1 LRTWLGSPLPNDIYD
16 DSRNKRLD
24 GTCEWILQREKFL
37 EWQAPSSSS
46 KVLWIRGPAGFGKT
60 ILCGRI
66 VEEVEITS
74 TGPVASFFLSSKF
87 EGRDNPFSVIRSWLM
102 TLMMRS
108 KAAFGIM
115 RATRVSQHEQKAT
128 QAQTLALFGTLLTEI
143 PGCTLIL
150 DGLDECASVIDT
162 DVESIPRFLDV
173 LREVVSQTNTRLLI
187 TSRGNRVIQQGLCLF
202 PGYSDYDITTEDVAT
217 DLMAYSSQVVSTRL
231 SNKDESTRLL
241 IANKMKDRC
250 EGQFQ
255 WIKLQEKS
263 LRKGRNRKQL
273 EREIDNT
280 PSGLDSLYDREWK
293 RINSMGVTDKER
305 ALCLLRWIVFA
316 TRPLNVFEISE
327 AVLVMD
333 GCEELP
339 VDEMPDEFDD
349 DYVESMILNLCGS
362 LLETRHPSK
371 NGVQTIRATHDDY
384 TKDES
389 QFDVD
394 QSSVGWQEVHL
405 THFSVKEYLLSI
417 NLFPIPS
424 PISNENLRVSNEQLG
439 NTALAKACLRYIN
452 FKGAWEDWQAER
464 PATGLLSYAAES
476 WPIHYKRVQAPDV
489 ELRGAIND
497 LFEGRS
503 KNFEAWRDWHDFK
516 LFDLPSKGTRKVN
529 PFHIAISLGLEDVV
543 ADQIRKSKQV
553 LNIRSDGNAA
563 ALHFL
568 CFSQSKSLAELLID
582 NGAELNPVV
591 GDGVTPLSLALAWG
605 NIEIAEI
612 LLARGASVTLADK
625 YGKTP
630 LHIVA
635 EQGNVNL
642 ARQILDRGCDLSAKA
657 KDGYTPLLYAARD
670 GHCEV
675 LKLLLERGASYLDS
689 VKGHTAIGLAAWYNN
704 VSVVRVLLDQGQ
716 DVEATGNGISLLGIA
731 AFRGHVEL
739 AELILD
745 RGAAIDRLCYGR
757 SGHTPLRLAISRGN
771 HAVAKVLLS
780 RGADITTVSKALE
793 NPLYEAAANGRRD
806 VVELL
811 LRDNADGGE
820 DGYAALKFAIQV
832 NHLEAVETLFHAT
845 RSIIKNSYTPL
856 HIAAGKG
863 RWKVIEVL
871 LNAGADAMAKDSTGR
886 TPLSYAA
893 EYGRTSAVD
902 LLWGKNYSYLTCFDN
917 CHRMPMHYACITG
930 YVDVVSLI
938 LSRLPKSKSIID
950 ARDHWGSTPLSL
962 AARQGHTEIVEILLA
977 TKLVDTN
984 SRDDLRRTVEW
995 WATQQG
1001 HSEILTLIT
1010 GTEGKQAHEKRKDEG
1025 YGRLSCD
1032 ICCLTVF
1039 DESFYHCGICNAGDF
1054 DICVECFGRGG
1065 RCLDGMHRLTLSKYR
1080 SK

>member
-1 LRTWLGSPLPNDIYD
+1 MEPVGLAVGIVGLAGLFSTCLDALQKLDSYKTASRDSRQLDAQLSATIHLFERWGEGVGINQGKLSKAHHPDLDDPHTFVVVQRLLGSIDEFLQTSDNVTNRTLDFTIRNQGSDKISRWEKTAWALRGKLKQTNQVQTLASLVADLYSVIPPTNVSSDEKNQLPVDESYTNEMRELLNKIEEQLKAQEISDLRSWLGSPLPNDIYD
-16 DSRNKRLD
+16 DSRDKRLD
-24 GTCEWILQREKFL
+24 GTCEWIMQREKFL

-66 VEEVEITS
+66 VEEVETTS
-74 TGPVASFFLSSKF
+74 IGPVASFFLSSKF

-108 KAAFGIM
+108 KAAFDIV
-115 RATRVSQHEQKAT
+115 RTSRVSQHEQKAT

-143 PGCTLIL
+143 SDCTLIL
-150 DGLDECASVIDT
+150 DGLDECVSATDT

-187 TSRGNRVIQQGLCLF
+187 TSRGNRVIKQGLCLF
-202 PGYSDYDITTEDVAT
+202 PGYSEYDITTEDVAT
-217 DLMAYSSQVVSTRL
+217 DLMAYSSQVVGTRL
-231 SNKDESTRLL
+231 SNKDKSTRLL

-255 WIKLQEKS
+255 WIKLQERS

-293 RINSMGVTDKER
+293 RINSMGVTDRER

-333 GCEELP
+333 DCEELL

-371 NGVQTIRATHDDY
+371 NEVQTFGATHDDY
-384 TKDES
+384 TGDES

-394 QSSVGWQEVHL
+394 QGSVGWQEVHL

-417 NLFPIPS
+417 SLFPIPS

-452 FKGAWEDWQAER
+452 FKGAWENWQAER

-516 LFDLPSKGTRKVN
+516 LFDLPSRGTRKVN

-543 ADQIRKSKQV
+543 ADQI
-553 LNIRSDGNAA
+553 
-563 ALHFL
+563 H
-568 CFSQSKSLAELLID
+568 

-605 NIEIAEI
+605 NIEIAEV

-625 YGKTP
+625 SGKTP
-630 LHIVA
+630 LHIVV

-657 KDGYTPLLYAARD
+657 RDGYTPLLYAARD

-675 LKLLLERGASYLDS
+675 LKLLLERGASHLDS
-689 VKGHTAIGLAAWYNN
+689 VKGHTAVGLAAWYNN
-704 VSVVRVLLDQGQ
+704 ISVVRVLLDQGP
-716 DVEATGNGISLLGIA
+716 DMEATGNGMSLLGIA
-731 AFRGHVEL
+731 AFRGHIEL

-780 RGADITTVSKALE
+780 RGADITAVSKALE

-832 NHLEAVETLFHAT
+832 NHLEAVETLFHL
-845 RSIIKNSYTPL
+845 RKGD
-856 HIAAGKG
+856 GK
-863 RWKVIEVL
+863 
-871 LNAGADAMAKDSTGR
+871 
-886 TPLSYAA
+886 
-893 EYGRTSAVD
+893 
-902 LLWGKNYSYLTCFDN
+902 
-917 CHRMPMHYACITG
+917 
-930 YVDVVSLI
+930 
-938 LSRLPKSKSIID
+938 
-950 ARDHWGSTPLSL
+950 
-962 AARQGHTEIVEILLA
+962 
-977 TKLVDTN
+977 
-984 SRDDLRRTVEW
+984 
-995 WATQQG
+995 
-1001 HSEILTLIT
+1001 
-1010 GTEGKQAHEKRKDEG
+1010 
-1025 YGRLSCD
+1025 
-1032 ICCLTVF
+1032 
-1039 DESFYHCGICNAGDF
+1039 
-1054 DICVECFGRGG
+1054 
-1065 RCLDGMHRLTLSKYR
+1065 
-1080 SK
+1080 